1 MARRPALVRDT
12 ENHSLEFYRM
22 KTAQCSIGVLGAA
35 LAALI
40 VGAGAQTALPEGPNR
55 DLVSAACG
63 SCHDIEMVVINGRS
77 RESWSNTI
85 DEMTGYGMRLTPAD
99 RALVLD
105 YLATYV
111 PPK

>member
-1 MARRPALVRDT
+1 MRTDRLLMGVIGTIFIAFWGRLD
-12 ENHSLEFYRM
+12 
-22 KTAQCSIGVLGAA
+22 AQVP
-35 LAALI
+35 
-40 VGAGAQTALPEGPNR
+40 LPDGPNR

-63 SCHDIEMVVINGRS
+63 SCHDLEMVAINGRS
-77 RESWSNTI
+77 RENWNVTI